1 MPNDKTQTTPYAR
14 PEGSRERMELLA
26 KRIREFLSDI
36 NMPGDFDVRARNLV
50 VDLDNER
57 DRKE

>member
-1 MPNDKTQTTPYAR
+1 MKDSITTYAR

-36 NMPGDFDVRARNLV
+36 SMPGDFDVRARNLI

-57 DRKE
+57 GRKE